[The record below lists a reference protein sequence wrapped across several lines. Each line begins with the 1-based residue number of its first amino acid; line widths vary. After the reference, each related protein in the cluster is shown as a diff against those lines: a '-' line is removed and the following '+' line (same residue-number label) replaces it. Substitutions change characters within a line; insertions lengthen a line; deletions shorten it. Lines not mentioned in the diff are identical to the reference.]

1 MHEKLTSLRARDIE
15 RYLLLDSDVH
25 PKVRYLLKELAEQ
38 HYQSQKQIAECVSL
52 MQGLFVIA
60 ESFDMVATGMKKQL
74 EDLKKVNSQ
83 NET

>member
-25 PKVRYLLKELAEQ
+25 PKVRHLLKELAEQ
-38 HYQSQKQIAECVSL
+38 HYQTQKQVAECVSL
-52 MQGLFVIA
+52 LQGVFVIA
-60 ESFDMVATGMKKQL
+60 ESFDMVATGMKKKL
-74 EDLKKVNSQ
+74 EDLTKVSGQ